1 MNDTPLPLD
10 CTPMDTQ
17 IFNQSLS
24 VEAISA
30 YIIVTAL
37 IGDGVRPLLASVQKR
52 WNASPENLEPALK
65 ELEALN
71 VIERLPGL
79 AEEGLFFMVNPASL
93 WGVKTSWPES
103 KPLPLNPR
111 PPKD

>member
-1 MNDTPLPLD
+1 MTDTPLPLD

-17 IFNQSLS
+17 IFNQDLS

-30 YIIVTAL
+30 YIIITAFVADGVQPLLSL
-37 IGDGVRPLLASVQKR
+37 IGQR
-52 WNASPENLEPALK
+52 WNADPEGLEPALR

-71 VIERLPGL
+71 VIERHPGL
-79 AEEGLFFMVNPASL
+79 NAQGPVCMINPASL
-93 WGVKTSWPES
+93 WGTEPGWPDP

-111 PPKD
+111 SSK